1 MDKPNDE
8 SIKVDKRGKGTADH
22 FTNEH
27 HRLVFHKDGKV
38 DETNTRY
45 DACKFKQNLQNYSK
59 PIEPD
64 CLFECLPS
72 NLRPLDI
79 ENIGEKSHD
88 LHQSLENSIFTISPI
103 IIAMVV
109 PLLHDLAQQM
119 IQAGHQQEIFET
131 YRDTRGAVLEQ
142 SLQRLGVERLTT
154 DDVNKM
160 NWEVLQAKIEKWIH
174 YMPISVKQ
182 LFATEKKICDQI
194 LDGVES
200 LRDQSFAGLTANSF
214 GALISFGE
222 AIAKS
227 KRSPEKLFAL
237 IDMFETMTE
246 LMPEFDLIF
255 GSQPCTEMK
264 ESTLNLTKLLAET
277 AHEIFADIFE
287 EAVKKDET
295 KRIVVDGSVHPL
307 TSYVVNYVKYLFVV
321 SRHGNTYQST
331 LRLIFKE
338 FGNVEDLK
346 SVVVR
351 IIQALLNNLDG
362 KSKQYKDAA
371 LTQLFLMNN
380 VHYIVRSIRRSE
392 AKDLLG
398 DDWVQIHRKIVQQ
411 YAKEY
416 KRVSWEKILQCLTAQ
431 PSGSDPIK
439 NSNISVASVKDRFK
453 TFNSQFEEL
462 HQRQCR
468 WTVPDSELRKSLR
481 LSVAE
486 VLVPA
491 FISFLKR
498 FGPMIE
504 SGKNPQ
510 KYIRFTPEDFE
521 RMLNE
526 FLGQDL
532 E

>member
-119 IQAGHQQEIFET
+119 IQAGLFRACKSKNT
-131 YRDTRGAVLEQ
+131 
-142 SLQRLGVERLTT
+142 
-154 DDVNKM
+154 
-160 NWEVLQAKIEKWIH
+160 
-174 YMPISVKQ
+174 YMPQIPDIGNHAASPNTVGTLPGKRETKVKQ

-486 VLVPA
+486 GKTWSEP
-491 FISFLKR
+491 KR
-498 FGPMIE
+498 
-504 SGKNPQ
+504 
-510 KYIRFTPEDFE
+510 
-521 RMLNE
+521 
-526 FLGQDL
+526 
-532 E
+532 